1 MEVKFK
7 ENNENK
13 KALSKTQFGSV
24 FRYETMFYM
33 VTDSYDINSI
43 GCVNI
48 ETGRMRTFDSSMEV
62 RTLKAEVTI
71 DE

>member
-33 VTDSYDINSI
+33 VTDSYDTLSI

-48 ETGRMRTFDSSMEV
+48 ETGRMRTFDKSMEV
-62 RTLKAEVTI
+62 CALKAEVTI
-71 DE
+71 DD

>member
-7 ENNENK
+7 ENK
-13 KALSKTQFGSV
+13 KALLKTQFGSV
-24 FRYETMFYM
+24 FRYDNMFYM
-33 VTDSYDINSI
+33 VTDSHDTRSI

-48 ETGRMRTFDSSMEV
+48 ETGRLRTFDNSMEV

-71 DE
+71 DD